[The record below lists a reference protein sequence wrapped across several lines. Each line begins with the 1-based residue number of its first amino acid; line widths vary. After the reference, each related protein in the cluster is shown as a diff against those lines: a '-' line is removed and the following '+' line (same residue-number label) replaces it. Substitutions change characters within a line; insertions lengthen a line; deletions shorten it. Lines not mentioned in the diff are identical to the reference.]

1 MPPRALYRPFT
12 GLISDAML
20 EAKRAILDKS
30 ITCTSSKY
38 TFCNKMPSSAGLFPS
53 KQIVLSQQIHDLQ
66 TNT

>member
-1 MPPRALYRPFT
+1 MPPRALYRPCT

-38 TFCNKMPSSAGLFPS
+38 TFCNKIPSSGLFPS